1 MINEKKSVQNQMEI
15 VILENLVPQDH
26 LLRSIDKYIDFSF
39 IREATKDLY
48 CLDNGRPAI
57 DPVMLFKMLFIGYL
71 FGIRSERQ
79 LIKEIEVNIAYRWF
93 LGLSI
98 TEKVPNASTISQN
111 RRRRFRDS
119 DIAQQIFNNVVEQ
132 AIEHNMVSGKILYS
146 DSTHIKANANKH
158 KLVKKE
164 VEVSTKAYMEDL
176 EKAIDEERAIHGKK
190 PLKKKTEVEEKKI
203 IKVSTTDPDSGY
215 MLRDG
220 KPNGF
225 HYLDHRTVDIKYNI
239 ITDVYVTAGN
249 VNDVDPYLERLD
261 VQIKKFNFPV
271 KYVGLDA
278 GFFTN
283 PICKGIVD
291 RKITPAV
298 AYRLG
303 PHAKGKFTKTK
314 FTYDKE
320 NDYYICPN
328 NSQLKY
334 KTTTRQGY
342 SEYVCKEEI
351 CNSCPKKANCLSEK
365 MKFRTIRRHVW
376 EKNKEVSVLFLKTEK
391 GKGIYK
397 KRKETIE
404 RSFADS
410 KNLHGLRYCRFRGIK
425 NVSEQC
431 LFTAAVQNMKK
442 IARKLSLYFLGA
454 KLFNSINFAF
464 L

>member
-39 IREATKDLY
+39 IRESTKDLY

-158 KLVKKE
+158 KLVKRE

-190 PLKKKTEVEEKKI
+190 PLKKR
-203 IKVSTTDPDSGY
+203 
-215 MLRDG
+215 LR
-220 KPNGF
+220 
-225 HYLDHRTVDIKYNI
+225 LR
-239 ITDVYVTAGN
+239 
-249 VNDVDPYLERLD
+249 
-261 VQIKKFNFPV
+261 
-271 KYVGLDA
+271 
-278 GFFTN
+278 
-283 PICKGIVD
+283 
-291 RKITPAV
+291 RK
-298 AYRLG
+298 R
-303 PHAKGKFTKTK
+303 
-314 FTYDKE
+314 
-320 NDYYICPN
+320 
-328 NSQLKY
+328 
-334 KTTTRQGY
+334 
-342 SEYVCKEEI
+342 
-351 CNSCPKKANCLSEK
+351 
-365 MKFRTIRRHVW
+365 
-376 EKNKEVSVLFLKTEK
+376 
-391 GKGIYK
+391 
-397 KRKETIE
+397 
-404 RSFADS
+404 
-410 KNLHGLRYCRFRGIK
+410 
-425 NVSEQC
+425 
-431 LFTAAVQNMKK
+431 
-442 IARKLSLYFLGA
+442 
-454 KLFNSINFAF
+454 
-464 L
+464 